1 MSGVKVNFP
10 MRTRPEHQLNAPTG
24 EGAHARAYCAPS
36 MDQPHISVVV
46 PENTN
51 TVHSVLIQWRP
62 GDVGE
67 LHAELRIRTDS
78 PKFPVILLPISGI
91 AQ

>member
-46 PENTN
+46 PAYNE
-51 TVHSVLIQWRP
+51 VESLP
-62 GDVGE
+62 A
-67 LHAELRIRTDS
+67 LLSELRS
-78 PKFPVILLPISGI
+78 ALAPID
-91 AQ
+91 